1 MKNEKIINACE
12 VYDKKLKTLRSDES
26 CKDFFSKD
34 ETISHVLWML
44 YQIPQFIETEDPEEK
59 ANRWLGFVQGVLW
72 AKEIYTIEEMKEH
85 NRP

>member
-1 MKNEKIINACE
+1 MKNKKFIEACE
-12 VYDKKLKTLRSDES
+12 IYDKKLKTLRSDKS
-26 CKDFFSKD
+26 CKDFFPKD

-44 YQIPQFIETEDPEEK
+44 CKIPEFIEAGREEK